1 MTSDCKYYYI
11 NNYVDRKNLSVEQL
25 METRKPHNE

>member
-11 NNYVDRKNLSVEQL
+11 NNYVDRENPFVERTY
-25 METRKPHNE
+25 ETLKD